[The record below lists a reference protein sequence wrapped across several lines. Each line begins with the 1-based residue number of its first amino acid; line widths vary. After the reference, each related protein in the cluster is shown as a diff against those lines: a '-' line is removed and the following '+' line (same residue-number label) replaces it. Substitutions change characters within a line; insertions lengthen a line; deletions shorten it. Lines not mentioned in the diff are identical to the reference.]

1 MRNCR
6 HGGGQCDHSRLCRGC
21 HAHAIAFLGG
31 GQPRARTMRKAA
43 RRRLRG
49 ACAAL
54 VLLDMALIVL
64 LAWAVLDDRAAESR
78 RRDALAQRIGADAAA
93 SEAEREEIY
102 AQAVGEALDMV
113 GMRSE
118 VRASDGWAQVGLSN
132 NAASAYAVQMTLVL
146 AENGDSLGQT
156 GRIDPGYYL
165 EWFQLERELAP
176 GSYHCLA
183 RCAFYAADSG
193 AYLGSAVR
201 QVLLAVEWTNGR
213 G

>member
-1 MRNCR
+1 
-6 HGGGQCDHSRLCRGC
+6 
-21 HAHAIAFLGG
+21 
-31 GQPRARTMRKAA
+31 MRKAA